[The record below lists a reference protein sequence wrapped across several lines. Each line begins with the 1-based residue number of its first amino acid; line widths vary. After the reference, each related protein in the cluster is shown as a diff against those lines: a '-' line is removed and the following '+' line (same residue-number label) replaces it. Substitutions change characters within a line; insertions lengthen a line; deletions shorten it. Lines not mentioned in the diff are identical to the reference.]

1 LHLIENTIVSVK
13 FEGKDK
19 DPTGTKDS
27 SRKDLCDESK
37 GMSGNWTSAEGSVS
51 RSDANIFILAMLYR
65 IIHRLLLLDP
75 LFSKW
80 QVSAQYHL
88 TLPQGGPPVPLSR
101 DGDPLNESSQRQD
114 IREPLTFP
122 PRQFKAVERIEPSLV
137 KGRWGGTEGTVKA
150 EAPAEN
156 IAAPPGIVLTCINL
170 SNFIQD
176 SLDIVTY
183 VSKMSDGSSSAAV
196 SGEGGYIGETRP
208 VQVYHFITY
217 FCSSWSSICLVITY

>member
-1 LHLIENTIVSVK
+1 MHLIESNIVSIK

-19 DPTGTKDS
+19 DHTGTKDS

-37 GMSGNWTSAEGSVS
+37 GMSVNWTSAEGSVS

-80 QVSAQYHL
+80 QVSAQFYL

-101 DGDPLNESSQRQD
+101 EGDPLNESSRRKD

-122 PRQFKAVERIEPSLV
+122 PRQSKAVERIEPSLV
-137 KGRWGGTEGTVKA
+137 KGRWGGTEGVVKA
-150 EAPAEN
+150 EAP
-156 IAAPPGIVLTCINL
+156 APPGIVLTCISL

-183 VSKMSDGSSSAAV
+183 VSKMSDGSGSAAV
-196 SGEGGYIGETRP
+196 SGDGGYIREARP

-217 FCSSWSSICLVITY
+217 FSSSWFSNCLVITY